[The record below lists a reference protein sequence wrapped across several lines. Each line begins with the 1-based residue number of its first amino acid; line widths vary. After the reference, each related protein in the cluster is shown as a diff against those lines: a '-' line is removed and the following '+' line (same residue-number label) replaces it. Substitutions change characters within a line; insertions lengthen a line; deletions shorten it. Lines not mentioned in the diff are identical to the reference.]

1 MLNVLSQQGI
11 QERKERKEKRKKNA
25 QMKRAHIHIVDY

>member
-11 QERKERKEKRKKNA
+11 QERKEKGKEKEKCTNRKE
-25 QMKRAHIHIVDY
+25 HTFI